1 MYYLAEA
8 FYSKCRQ
15 AYCHCERFIASFII
29 WGARQAAGPVNHAG
43 IYEIAK
49 HNYTDYWVGIADPVA
64 GRPSEWINL
73 CLPRFE
79 LKQCHS
85 FNINSAFGIYF
96 LISL

>member
-8 FYSKCRQ
+8 CYSTCCQTYSHRD
-15 AYCHCERFIASFII
+15 RFIASFII
-29 WGARQAAGPVNHAG
+29 WGAHRAAGPVNRAC

-64 GRPSEWINL
+64 DHSSEWINL